1 LWLSAA
7 TSTEICSEIRNWLFI
22 SYFSASITEFGLS
35 SSVIFPGHPENS
47 PDFILEGE
55 EITINFTADMALL
68 VSSLNS
74 GSNGNC
80 YYIGTPGEAV
90 LIDGGISC
98 RETEKRLK
106 RLSLSIKNVKAVF
119 VSHEHGD
126 HIHGVST
133 LCRKHHIPL
142 YITPKTLAASGL
154 RISEDLINT
163 FSPTAPVTVGS
174 LTITAFPKRHDACD
188 PHSFVITTG
197 QIHVGVFTD
206 IGYTCENV
214 VRHFQKC
221 HAVFLESN
229 YDEEMLERGRYPYS
243 LKNRIRGG
251 WGHLSNRQALKLF
264 TEYKPAFMSHLFLS
278 HLSRENNSP
287 ELAEQ
292 LFRKAAGRT
301 EIVVASRY
309 EQTPLFEITGTFHD
323 LANSKYSRKM
333 VRQAQLTLF

>member
-1 LWLSAA
+1 MRL
-7 TSTEICSEIRNWLFI
+7 R
-22 SYFSASITEFGLS
+22 FSFQINPLQIKLLMQRRVT
-35 SSVIFPGHPENS
+35 SSVTKSALQKKFGCTV
-47 PDFILEGE
+47 LQGRR
-55 EITINFTADMALL
+55 ITFNFTADMSLL

-80 YYIGTPGEAV
+80 YYIGTATEAV

-106 RLSLSIKNVKAVF
+106 RLDLTIKNVRAVF
-119 VSHEHGD
+119 ISHEHGD
-126 HIHGVST
+126 HIHGVTT
-133 LCRKHHIPL
+133 LCKKHRIPL
-142 YITPKTLAASGL
+142 YITPKTLVASGL
-154 RISEDLINT
+154 KISEELINT
-163 FSPTAPVTVGS
+163 FSTSVPVTVGG
-174 LTITAFPKRHDACD
+174 LTITAFAKRHDACD
-188 PHSFVITTG
+188 PHSFVVTTG
-197 QIHVGVFTD
+197 EIHVGVFTD
-206 IGYTCENV
+206 IGHACENV
-214 VRHFQKC
+214 VKNFQRC

-229 YDEEMLERGRYPYS
+229 YDEDMLERGRYPWP

-264 TEYKPAFMSHLFLS
+264 TEYKPAFMSHVFLS

-292 LFRKAAGRT
+292 LFRKVAGRT

-309 EQTPLFEITGTFHD
+309 EQTPLYEITGTFRD
-323 LANSKYSRKM
+323 LAHSKYSRGM

>member
-1 LWLSAA
+1 
-7 TSTEICSEIRNWLFI
+7 
-22 SYFSASITEFGLS
+22 
-35 SSVIFPGHPENS
+35 
-47 PDFILEGE
+47 
-55 EITINFTADMALL
+55 MALL

-80 YYIGTPGEAV
+80 YYVGTTAEGV

-106 RLSLSIKNVKAVF
+106 RLELTIKNVRAVF

-126 HIHGVST
+126 HIHGVAT
-133 LCRKHHIPL
+133 LCKKHRIPL
-142 YITPKTLAASGL
+142 YISSKTLAVSGL
-154 RISEDLINT
+154 KISEDLINIFT
-163 FSPTAPVTVGS
+163 PAEPVTIGS
-174 LTITAFPKRHDACD
+174 LAISAFAKRHDACD
-188 PHSFVITTG
+188 PHSFVVTNG
-197 QIHVGVFTD
+197 RVNVGVFTD

-214 VRHFQKC
+214 IRNFQRC

-229 YDEEMLERGRYPYS
+229 YDEEMLERGRYPYP

-251 WGHLSNRQALKLF
+251 WGHLSNKQALKLF
-264 TEYKPAFMSHLFLS
+264 AEYKPAFMSHVFLS

-287 ELAEQ
+287 ELAAE

-301 EIVVASRY
+301 EIIVASRY
-309 EQTPLFEITGTFHD
+309 EQTPLYEISGTFHD
-323 LANSKYSRKM
+323 LAHSRYSRNI